1 MTSPSMLRITDR
13 IAGFPEWVIDAV
25 IVHELAH
32 LVELGH
38 GPEFHALAD
47 RYPKQERAYGF
58 LLAMQLTDDE
68 VE

>member
-1 MTSPSMLRITDR
+1 M
-13 IAGFPEWVIDAV
+13 
-25 IVHELAH
+25 HELAQH
-32 LVELGH
+32 VELGH
-38 GPEFHALAD
+38 GPEFQTLAV